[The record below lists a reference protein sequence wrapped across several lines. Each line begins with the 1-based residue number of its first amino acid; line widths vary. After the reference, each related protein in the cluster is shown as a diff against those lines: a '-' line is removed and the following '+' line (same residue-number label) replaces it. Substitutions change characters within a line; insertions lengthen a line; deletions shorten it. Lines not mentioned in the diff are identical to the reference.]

1 MRKFSIVTPCFN
13 AEKYL
18 EETMLSVLNQ
28 TAVCNREVELEY
40 FICDGGSQD
49 RTVAIAERLS
59 NSAQNV
65 QIHIISEPDRGMYD
79 ALAKGLKRASGDTI
93 AYINAGDFY
102 HHSAFS
108 IVQHFFEKRNFHWLT
123 GYNVVYNDLSQIVY
137 VELPYKYRQRF
148 FSCGFYITR
157 LPALQQESTFW
168 SNSLNQTINF
178 DTLSTFKYAGDYF
191 LWFQFAK
198 SLEIK
203 IVEAYLGGFRIHKG
217 QISGNR
223 QSYIEE
229 LHKVV
234 EKPKIQDYLLATI
247 DRAIWYTP
255 NKIKKILNSENL
267 FRFNHELEDWI

>member
-59 NSAQNV
+59 NNVQNV

-148 FSCGFYITR
+148 FCCGFYITR

-168 SNSLNQTINF
+168 SNSLNQTIDF

-267 FRFNHELEDWI
+267 FRFNHDLQDWI